1 MPEDADEKIWAE
13 ELEKIGSR
21 IQRLGAI
28 NLAAIEEYQVQSER
42 KTYLD
47 EQHNDLMEALETLD
61 TAIRKIDRETR
72 QRFKETFDQVNGG
85 LQALF
90 PKCLAV
96 AMPTW
101 S

>member
-1 MPEDADEKIWAE
+1 MKSIRY
-13 ELEKIGSR
+13 K
-21 IQRLGAI
+21 
-28 NLAAIEEYQVQSER
+28 VSER
-42 KTYLD
+42 PYLD

-61 TAIRKIDRETR
+61 NAIRKIDRETR

-90 PKCLAV
+90 PKAFGGGST
-96 AMPTW
+96 P